1 MYMELERIFDY
12 KTATNDLPVLHS
24 IVRKTGC
31 SDPVV
36 YVEGRRWKMAAVSL
50 AEVSCHEQNVA
61 TKLDKVL
68 VTATQL
74 HLLRTEISNKEI
86 SVCDV

>member
-1 MYMELERIFDY
+1 ML
-12 KTATNDLPVLHS
+12 NS